1 MEYVLAANAGQR
13 QPSLR
18 KERTFHRR
26 LALDDVPDQHLR
38 YYRFPREHI
47 RALCTTLEPRLQR
60 PTARSRTLP
69 VDVQVLLALRFYASG
84 SFQSMVGDT
93 VGVSQSS
100 ASRIVAQVTDA
111 LCSLAAEHI
120 RFPTTM
126 RAANAMAIA
135 FSQIAGFPKVLG
147 CIDGTHVQ
155 IKPPKGQEHLCRNR
169 KGLYTI
175 NVQAICDAEGV
186 ITQLTSKWPGSTHDS
201 FTWAYCDLRRCFQ
214 RRESPDG
221 WLLGDSGYALEPW
234 LLTPVRSPVGPAEEQ
249 YNSAHT
255 RTRQVIERTFGVLK
269 GRFRCLHQSGGALQ
283 YNPLMCTKIVVA
295 CTMLHNMCVR
305 HGIDFSFTD
314 DDPFLDEGGDDP
326 ELPCLQEDTAAGIV
340 RRQVIQAI
348 HSLAEQM

>member
-155 IKPPKGQEHLCRNR
+155 IKPPKRQEHLHRNR

-175 NVQAICDAEGV
+175 NIQAICNAEGV
-186 ITQLTSKWPGSTHDS
+186 ITQLTSKWPG
-201 FTWAYCDLRRCFQ
+201 RCFQ